1 MERLEPIL
9 KQKFWILLGLGM
21 ILTITGWWMAT
32 GSLAATTKARTEKV
46 DAAFKSIPSGEIPN
60 RDWTAK
66 LAAVNAE
73 QDRSLKVTAAWLWE
87 QQKSRMTWPETVAP
101 VAWNG
106 GYRGEIPLGGREIY
120 RTAYG
125 EDVRRVWEIVRPFKP
140 LYGTGIVV
148 FGQSE
153 KVLPQRTWGA
163 QAPSPAEMW
172 DAQEDLWL
180 IESLLRTILDI
191 NGGPEGSRGD
201 AFVHAIENLKLFGGV
216 PAAQRKPA
224 AGPGGAGPGGP
235 GGMPGG
241 MPGGGAH
248 GGGPQPPNS
257 GSFGGT
263 SEFGGGARAGGQGI
277 TTSEWDVKE
286 DVGDDGSGKSGGGA
300 PGGFGPGSGGM
311 PTAGPTAG
319 PSAAHGGGPGAGPGG
334 AGAAAAGPRRYIEDD
349 AALPFKT
356 RGFYMTLVMDHRK
369 IPGLI
374 AELSANGKSPWPVE
388 IIRVQMVRIHD
399 NEIDTRGGVGGG
411 GGFGPG
417 PGSGGGGGSSGAI
430 NLQSL
435 LTSTSSGGGGGGG
448 IGLSA
453 FGGTGPMG
461 VPSSGPGPSS
471 GTTGFDPNNP
481 EGTNS
486 ATMNQAAAAI
496 ALLENAL
503 QEPFMARVS
512 IAGIF
517 TLYKEVKPE
526 VAPAG
531 GTPAPGQPAPAGG
544 QPAAGQ
550 PAAGQPAQV
559 PPAAGTPA
567 GTDPANP
574 AAPEGTPTTP
584 ADPATPAPGNGTPAT
599 PAPVDPNAPKP
610 DPATPSVP
618 KADAPK
624 AADPKPAEPKPGTA
638 N

>member
-1 MERLEPIL
+1 MERLEPVL

-21 ILTITGWWMAT
+21 ILTFTGWWMAT
-32 GSLAATTKARTEKV
+32 GSLAAATKARTDKV
-46 DAAFKSIPSGEIPN
+46 NAAFTSIPSGEIPN

-73 QDRSLKVTAAWLWE
+73 QDRSLKVTSAWLWE
-87 QQKSRMTWPETVAP
+87 QQKSRMTWPESVAP
-101 VAWNG
+101 VAWNN

-180 IESLLRTILDI
+180 IESLLTTIRDI

-201 AFVHAIENLKLFGGV
+201 AFIHAIENLKLFGGV

-224 AGPGGAGPGGP
+224 GGSGGP
-235 GGMPGG
+235 GGSAGGPGA

-248 GGGPQPPNS
+248 GGGGPQPPNS

-263 SEFGGGARAGGQGI
+263 SDFGGGQRPGGTGI
-277 TTSEWDVKE
+277 ATSEWDVKE
-286 DVGDDGSGKSGGGA
+286 DVGDDGSGKSNGIG
-300 PGGFGPGSGGM
+300 GGFGSGPGGGM
-311 PTAGPTAG
+311 PMSGPTAG
-319 PSAAHGGGPGAGPGG
+319 PSAAHGGGGSSGGPGA
-334 AGAAAAGPRRYIEDD
+334 ASAAAGPRRYIEDD

-356 RGFYMTLVMDHRK
+356 RGFYMTLVMDHQK

-374 AELSANGKSPWPVE
+374 AELSASGKSPWPVE
-388 IIRVQMVRIHD
+388 VIRVQMVRIHD
-399 NEIDTRGGVGGG
+399 NEIESNGGVGGG
-411 GGFGPG
+411 GAFGPG
-417 PGSGGGGGSSGAI
+417 PGGGGGGGSSGAI

-435 LTSTSSGGGGGGG
+435 LSSTSSGGGGGGSG
-448 IGLSA
+448 MSTSS
-453 FGGTGPMG
+453 FGGTLPMG
-461 VPSSGPGPSS
+461 VPSSGPGSTPGAVS
-471 GTTGFDPNNP
+471 FDPNNP
-481 EGTNS
+481 DAANS
-486 ATMNQAAAAI
+486 ATMNQAQAAI

-526 VAPAG
+526 AAPA
-531 GTPAPGQPAPAGG
+531 TAV
-544 QPAAGQ
+544 PAAGQ
-550 PAAGQPAQV
+550 PAAPAGQPAQ
-559 PPAAGTPA
+559 PAAAGGTPA
-567 GTDPANP
+567 SAVPANP
-574 AAPEGTPTTP
+574 AAPATTP
-584 ADPATPAPGNGTPAT
+584 SDPAAPAPSNGTPAAPT
-599 PAPVDPNAPKP
+599 DPANP
-610 DPATPSVP
+610 DPSKPAEP

-624 AADPKPAEPKPGTA
+624 AAEPNATEPKPAEPKPGTA

>member
-32 GSLAATTKARTEKV
+32 GSLAATTKARTDKV
-46 DAAFKSIPSGEIPN
+46 ETAFKSIPSGEIPN

-66 LAAVNAE
+66 LSAVNGE
-73 QDRSLKVTAAWLWE
+73 QDRSLKVTAAWLWD

-125 EDVRRVWEIVRPFKP
+125 EDVRRVWELVRPFKP

-201 AFVHAIENLKLFGGV
+201 AFVHAIENLKLFGGI

-224 AGPGGAGPGGP
+224 AGPGGPGPGGP

-248 GGGPQPPNS
+248 GGGAPQPPNS

-286 DVGDDGSGKSGGGA
+286 DVGDDGAGKSGGGA

-319 PSAAHGGGPGAGPGG
+319 PSAAHGGGPGAGPGSAG
-334 AGAAAAGPRRYIEDD
+334 AGTAGPRRYIEDD

-388 IIRVQMVRIHD
+388 VIRVQMVRIHD

-417 PGSGGGGGSSGAI
+417 PGGGGGGGSSGAI

-448 IGLSA
+448 GIGLSS

-471 GTTGFDPNNP
+471 GTAGFDPNNP

-531 GTPAPGQPAPAGG
+531 GAPAPGQPAPAGQPAGG
-544 QPAAGQ
+544 QPE
-550 PAAGQPAQV
+550 QV

-574 AAPEGTPTTP
+574 AAPEVTPTTP

-610 DPATPSVP
+610 DPATPAEP

>member
-46 DAAFKSIPSGEIPN
+46 DAAFKSIPTGEIPN
-60 RDWTAK
+60 RDWTAQ

-125 EDVRRVWEIVRPFKP
+125 EDVRRVWELVRPFKP

-191 NGGPEGSRGD
+191 NGGPEGTRGD

-224 AGPGGAGPGGP
+224 AGPGGPGPGGP
-235 GGMPGG
+235 SA

-248 GGGPQPPNS
+248 GGGAPQPPSS

-263 SEFGGGARAGGQGI
+263 SEFGGGARAAGQGV

-286 DVGDDGSGKSGGGA
+286 DVGDDGAGKSGVGA
-300 PGGFGPGSGGM
+300 PGGFGSGPGAM

-319 PSAAHGGGPGAGPGG
+319 PSSAHGGGPGAGPGG
-334 AGAAAAGPRRYIEDD
+334 AGAAGAGGPRRYIEDD
-349 AALPFKT
+349 PALPFKT

-399 NEIDTRGGVGGG
+399 SEIDTRGGVGGG
-411 GGFGPG
+411 AGFGPG
-417 PGSGGGGGSSGAI
+417 LGSGGGGGSSGAI

-435 LTSTSSGGGGGGG
+435 LSSTGSGGSGSG
-448 IGLSA
+448 IGLST

-461 VPSSGPGPSS
+461 VPASGPGPSS
-471 GTTGFDPNNP
+471 ATTGFDPNNP
-481 EGTNS
+481 EAADS
-486 ATMNQAAAAI
+486 ATVNQAAAAI

-526 VAPAG
+526 AAPAA
-531 GTPAPGQPAPAGG
+531 GTPVPGQPA
-544 QPAAGQ
+544 

-574 AAPEGTPTTP
+574 AAPNP
-584 ADPATPAPGNGTPAT
+584 AAPRDPATPVPGNSTPAT
-599 PAPVDPNAPKP
+599 PVDPNAAKP
-610 DPATPSVP
+610 DPATPAEP
-618 KADAPK
+618 NAEAPK
-624 AADPKPAEPKPGTA
+624 AAEPKPAEPKPAEPKPGTA